1 VTTSLAVQ
9 RFFRTP
15 KGLLLIVLVA
25 LAVLAAPTEGI
36 KLVWPGLLSSL
47 AVASLIDAAI
57 LRLKRNT
64 WEFPSGAILTALLV
78 AMVLSPRVP
87 WYEAACA
94 PAIGVLSKYAFRT
107 KSANVF
113 NPAALALV
121 IVFYVFQTAQNWWG
135 SLPGITPYALVV
147 LFGAGVF
154 ITDRVN
160 KMPLVLVFLGVYY
173 LLFSLTALFSNP
185 AQVAEIFRPPDLQAV
200 LFFAFFMLT
209 DPPTSPV
216 KYTDQIVCGVLV
228 AAASFAFF
236 ELLGAACFLLAGV
249 LLGNVWEARRR
260 YFSARGLARGLASP
274 FGG

>member
-1 VTTSLAVQ
+1 M
-9 RFFRTP
+9 
-15 KGLLLIVLVA
+15 A
-25 LAVLAAPTEGI
+25 LTVLAAPFEGI
-36 KLVWPGLLSSL
+36 RLVWPGLLSSV
-47 AVASLIDAAI
+47 AAASLIDAVI
-57 LRLKRNT
+57 LRLKRDA

-87 WYEAACA
+87 WYETACGAAL
-94 PAIGVLSKYAFRT
+94 GVLSKYAFRT

-135 SLPGITPYALVV
+135 ALPGITPYALVA
-147 LFGAGVF
+147 LFAAGVF

-173 LLFSLTALFSNP
+173 LLFSLTAFFSNP
-185 AQVAEIFRPPDLQAV
+185 APLTEIFRPPDLQAV

-216 KYTDQIVCGVLV
+216 KYSDQIVCGVLV
-228 AAASFAFF
+228 AVASYAFF

-249 LLGNVWEARRR
+249 LIGNIWEARRR
-260 YFSARGLARGLASP
+260 YFAARGVATSLASP
-274 FGG
+274 FG

>member
-1 VTTSLAVQ
+1 
-9 RFFRTP
+9 
-15 KGLLLIVLVA
+15 VLVA
-25 LAVLAAPTEGI
+25 LTVLAAPFEGV
-36 KLVWPGLLSSL
+36 KLLWLGLLSSL
-47 AVASLIDAAI
+47 AAASLIDMVI
-57 LRLKRNT
+57 LRLKRNA

-87 WYEAACA
+87 WYETACA
-94 PAIGVLSKYAFRT
+94 AAIAILSKYAFRT

-121 IVFYVFQTAQNWWG
+121 VVFYLFQTAQNWWG
-135 SLPGITPYALVV
+135 ALPGITPFALVV

-173 LLFSLTALFSNP
+173 LLFSLTAFFSNP
-185 AQVAEIFRPPDLQAV
+185 AQMAEIFRPPDLQAV

-236 ELLGAACFLLAGV
+236 ELLGAACFLLAG
-249 LLGNVWEARRR
+249 LLIGNVWEARRR
-260 YFSARGLARGLASP
+260 YSSARGLANSLASP
-274 FGG
+274 LGG